1 MIPPFFCPCIFL
13 GGSLGSEPSSGPDKD
28 SHRTKAAW
36 VLDPWIRGRPSALPV
51 WEMVVD
57 EKGAGSTD
65 FIDDHI
71 VLTSMTSMD
80 LDLCEQSGSFNLVKV
95 TSIHP
100 MLANKRH
107 PRQTSYVQTNHLSLS
122 GLVSPGWL
130 SRRTASSHCTWRPS
144 SVEKWWR
151 LVQNPGWLM

>member
-1 MIPPFFCPCIFL
+1 MTAVIPPFFCPCIFL

-122 GLVSPGWL
+122 LVWSHLAGCQGERQAL
-130 SRRTASSHCTWRPS
+130 TARGDLP
-144 SVEKWWR
+144 R
-151 LVQNPGWLM
+151 LRNGGD

>member
-1 MIPPFFCPCIFL
+1 
-13 GGSLGSEPSSGPDKD
+13 
-28 SHRTKAAW
+28 
-36 VLDPWIRGRPSALPV
+36 
-51 WEMVVD
+51 MVVD

-122 GLVSPGWL
+122 LWFGLTWL
-130 SRRTASSHCTWRPS
+130 AVQGERQALTARGDLP
-144 SVEKWWR
+144 R
-151 LVQNPGWLM
+151 LRNGGD

>member
-1 MIPPFFCPCIFL
+1 MTAVIPPFFCPCIFL

-65 FIDDHI
+65 FHRRSHRLHVDDVDRLGDGRRAI
-71 VLTSMTSMD
+71 RVSQLGESD
-80 LDLCEQSGSFNLVKV
+80 FN
-95 TSIHP
+95 
-100 MLANKRH
+100 
-107 PRQTSYVQTNHLSLS
+107 
-122 GLVSPGWL
+122 
-130 SRRTASSHCTWRPS
+130 
-144 SVEKWWR
+144 
-151 LVQNPGWLM
+151 